1 MNRHALSQE
10 NISYDDEIDL
20 KELFNVLRKSKILII
35 AITSFFA
42 LSSVLYALSLTNF
55 YKSEAIL
62 SVAEESTNAL
72 RALSGMGGLASM
84 VGINLPSSGGD
95 GKSEIAMKTIQSRA
109 FLKHLITFENVLP
122 SIIAT
127 KSYDF
132 QSKKIQ
138 FDPEIYNE
146 NNEEWVRKPG
156 KNQQS
161 KPSYLEAF
169 CCDDNTYLNQLS
181 IFRDK
186 KTNLITIS
194 VEHISPIFA
203 KEFLEL
209 MINEANE
216 LLRNRDLQESSAAI
230 AFLNTEIPK
239 ASLIEMKD
247 AINLLLQSQL
257 QKQML
262 AKVNKE
268 YFLKVIEPPFI
279 PEVKSKP
286 HRAKICIYGTLLGG
300 MLAMLWVLLRHYI
313 SGRLKSD
320 LNT

>member
-1 MNRHALSQE
+1 MTSSTSY
-10 NISYDDEIDL
+10 ISFASL
-20 KELFNVLRKSKILII
+20 
-35 AITSFFA
+35 ITSFFS

-84 VGINLPSSGGD
+84 AGITLPSSGED
-95 GKSEIAMKTIQSRA
+95 KSAIAIKTIQSRA

-138 FDPEIYNE
+138 FDPEVYNE
-146 NNEEWVRKPG
+146 NNGVWVREAG
-156 KNQQS
+156 KNKQS
-161 KPSYLEAF
+161 KPSYLEAYKA
-169 CCDDNTYLNQLS
+169 YLSQVS
-181 IFRDK
+181 ISKDEF
-186 KTNLITIS
+186 TNLITIS

-209 MINEANE
+209 IINEANE

-286 HRAKICIYGTLLGG
+286 FRALICIYGTLLGG

>member
-1 MNRHALSQE
+1 MSSNDLSKE
-10 NISYDDEIDL
+10 NTSYNDEIDL
-20 KELFNVLRKSKILII
+20 KELFDVLWKAKTLII
-35 AITSFFA
+35 VITSFFA
-42 LSSVLYALSLTNF
+42 LSSVLYALSLKNY
-55 YKSEAIL
+55 YKSEALL
-62 SVAEESTNAL
+62 SVAGESNAL
-72 RALSGMGGLASM
+72 GSLSGMGGLASM
-84 VGINLPSSGGD
+84 VGINLSSGGESK
-95 GKSEIAMKTIQSRA
+95 GEIAVKTIQSRA

-122 SIIAT
+122 SLMAS

-132 QSKKIQ
+132 ESKKIQ
-138 FDPEIYNE
+138 FDPKIYNE

-169 CCDDNTYLNQLS
+169 CCDDNTYLNQVS

-286 HRAKICIYGTLLGG
+286 FRALICIYGTLLGG

>member
-1 MNRHALSQE
+1 MSSNDISQE
-10 NISYDDEIDL
+10 NSTYNDEIDL
-20 KELFNVLRKSKILII
+20 RDLLSVLWKEKTII
-35 AITSFFA
+35 IVITSLFA
-42 LSSVLYALSLTNF
+42 VSSVLYALSLKNF
-55 YKSEAIL
+55 YRSEALL
-62 SVAEESTNAL
+62 SVAGESNTL
-72 RALSGMGGLASM
+72 GSLSGMGGLATM
-84 VGINLPSSGGD
+84 VGINLPSSGESKG
-95 GKSEIAMKTIQSRA
+95 EIALKTIQSRA

-122 SIIAT
+122 SIMAT
-127 KSYDF
+127 KNYDL

-138 FDPEIYNE
+138 FDPKIYNE

-169 CCDDNTYLNQLS
+169 CCDDNTYLSQVS

-186 KTNLITIS
+186 KSNLITIS

-203 KEFLEL
+203 KELLEL
-209 MINEANE
+209 IINEANE

-239 ASLIEMKD
+239 ASLITMKD
-247 AINLLLQSQL
+247 AINMLLQSQL

-286 HRAKICIYGTLLGG
+286 FRALICIYGTLLGG